1 MFSFMD
7 RQLKRIHFLDVMR
20 GFAVIVMVMGHSI
33 DAVLSRELRATDWF
47 RFYDTF
53 RGFTAPM
60 FLFVSG
66 FAYAVAT
73 LKRWDDFRTF
83 SAPLFKRLRRIGL
96 LFLIGYA
103 LHFPYFSFGRIVH
116 EAKADQLAQMFQADI
131 LHCVAAS
138 LLILHLLIFLTP
150 SRRAF
155 VATLAAVTAGVVLAS
170 PIVWNIDFAPI
181 VSPALSPYFN
191 QTQLSIF
198 PLFPFAAFLFSGVVA
213 GLFFLEAREQ
223 GREHRAVARIS
234 LTALGAIALG
244 IVFDLVPVQ
253 VYPPHDFWKSSPNW
267 FAVRGGIVALVSMGF
282 YRLRSLPESAV
293 RLLTMLGQTSLLVY
307 AVHLMIAYGSP
318 VNHGLMQEVGQTLE
332 AHLAVGVGLSVLV
345 AMIVL
350 TYLWQYLRTEHRL
363 PARVVQF
370 GLASTVLYSFF
381 LMP

>member
-1 MFSFMD
+1 MD
-7 RQLKRIHFLDVMR
+7 KQLKRIHFLDVMR
-20 GFAVIVMVMGHSI
+20 GFAVVVMVMGHSI

-47 RFYDTF
+47 RVYDTF

-83 SAPLFKRLRRIGL
+83 SAPLLKRLRRIGL

-138 LLILHLLIFLTP
+138 LLILHVLILLTP
-150 SRRAF
+150 SRRVFARI
-155 VATLAAVTAGVVLAS
+155 LTAIAGGVVLVS

-181 VSPALSPYFN
+181 VSPVLSPYFN
-191 QTQLSIF
+191 QSQLSIF
-198 PLFPFAAFLFSGVVA
+198 PLFPFAAFLFTGVVV
-213 GLFFLEAREQ
+213 GLLFLEARE
-223 GREHRAVARIS
+223 RKAESRFVTRLS
-234 LTALGAIALG
+234 WTALAAIVIG
-244 IVFDLVPVQ
+244 ITFDLVPVQ
-253 VYPPHDFWKSSPNW
+253 VYPPHDFWKSSPSW
-267 FAVRGGIVALVSMGF
+267 FAIRVGIVALVSMGF
-282 YRLRSLPESAV
+282 YKLRSLPDSAV
-293 RLLTMLGQTSLLVY
+293 RLLTMLGQASLLVY

-318 VNHGLMQEVGQTLE
+318 INHGLMQEVGQTLA
-332 AHLAVGVGLSVLV
+332 AHLAFAVGLTVL
-345 AMIVL
+345 ACMIVL
-350 TYLWQYLRTEHRL
+350 TYLWHYIRTEHRL

-381 LMP
+381 LTP